1 MPRVAIPAGADGAGL
16 TVAQY
21 LAALSPVAGITPGR
35 LSGTSYARDRSAMVR
50 LSYEFNEHL
59 QLSVKARIG
68 RKNFHDNG
76 QWRSVQNVT
85 IPAGFAG
92 NPFGV
97 PVRLSKVFYDLPPA
111 GSEITLFTQLI
122 VRESTGGMFVVSDT
136 QVRYHQPARLDDEL
150 FVTAWP
156 LETGRAS
163 LTIRQQ
169 ALLKRPS
176 GNILLCEGSIRVG
189 WVNGLTYKPAR
200 IPQSILEVLT

>member
-1 MPRVAIPAGADGAGL
+1 VPRVASPAGTDGAGL

-21 LAALSPVAGITPGR
+21 LAAPAPVAGITPGR

-59 QLSVKARIG
+59 QLSVKARMG

-97 PVRLSKVFYDLPPA
+97 PVRLSKVFYDLPPIVS
-111 GSEITLFTQLI
+111 GSK
-122 VRESTGGMFVVSDT
+122 TGDDEFSLTATGSS
-136 QVRYHQPARLDDEL
+136 ARL
-150 FVTAWP
+150 
-156 LETGRAS
+156 
-163 LTIRQQ
+163 
-169 ALLKRPS
+169 ALR
-176 GNILLCEGSIRVG
+176 GQH
-189 WVNGLTYKPAR
+189 R
-200 IPQSILEVLT
+200 IPAGHEQHDHARPAGRRRSDRHADRARRPIHHQTQCRDRRRSRADLDLCIATPVRPTRRVRSTSFG